1 MIRRYIMKTFPRGI
15 HPGDNKENTNK
26 KEIVTLAPP
35 KELVFPMSQHIGAPA
50 KPCVAVG
57 DRVLMGQKI
66 GEADGYM
73 SANIHSSVSGTV
85 KAIEK
90 RVHPTG
96 YLVKSIVIE
105 NDGLD
110 EKADPIPGHS
120 EDYESKTPE
129 ELIDLIREA
138 GIVGMGGATFPT
150 HVKLSVPPEAKIDR
164 IIINGSECEP
174 YLTSDHREM
183 LERPK
188 KVIGGILVLMKIF
201 GLNEGYIGVEN
212 NKKDAIEVLK
222 RECALIKDKKLHV
235 VTLKTKYPQGS
246 EKQLIYAVTGRKM
259 PSGSLPWQV
268 GCIVNNIDTCFSI
281 YRAVT
286 QGKPVTM
293 RVVTLSG
300 DAVKNPNNYR
310 TRLGTPFSY
319 LIEQSGGLIAEPG
332 KVLMGG
338 PMMGTAVSTFD
349 VPVIKAASGIT
360 VLSEKLADLDEESHC
375 IRCSKCVYGC
385 PMGLQPNLLDIA
397 SRKHDIDALNKL
409 HIMDC
414 IECGSCA
421 YVCPS
426 KRRQIQQ
433 IRIAKVKLREIAQ
446 RAKA

>member
-1 MIRRYIMKTFPRGI
+1 MRTFKRGI
-15 HPGDNKENTNK
+15 HPGDNKERSNK
-26 KEIVTLAPP
+26 KEIILLDPP

-50 KPCVAVG
+50 KPCVSVG
-57 DRVLMGQKI
+57 DKVLMGQKI

-85 KAIEK
+85 VAIEK
-90 RVHPTG
+90 RLHPTG
-96 YLVKSIVIE
+96 IPVMSVVIE

-110 EKADPIPGHS
+110 TKAEPIKGCR
-120 EDYESKTPE
+120 EDYENLSPQE
-129 ELIDLIREA
+129 MIDLIKEA

-150 HVKLSVPPEAKIDR
+150 HVKLSVPEEAKIDK

-183 LERPK
+183 VERPQ
-188 KVIGGILVLMKIF
+188 KVLGGLLILMKIF
-201 GLNEGYIGVEN
+201 GLDEGYIGVEN
-212 NKKDAIEVLK
+212 NKADAIKILK
-222 RECALIKDKKLHV
+222 KEAAKHPDKKIHI

-246 EKQLIYAVTGRKM
+246 EKQLIYAVSGRTMPTGT
-259 PSGSLPWQV
+259 LPWQV

-293 RVVTLSG
+293 RVVTISG
-300 DAVKNPNNYR
+300 DAVKDPANYR
-310 TRLGTPFSY
+310 ARIGTPFSY
-319 LIEQSGGLIAEPG
+319 LIEKSGGLLTEAG

-338 PMMGTAVSTFD
+338 PMMGTAVPNID

-360 VLSEKLADLDEESHC
+360 VMSEEAARLDDESPC
-375 IRCSKCVYGC
+375 IRCAKCVYAC
-385 PMGLQPNLLDIA
+385 PMGLQPNLLDLA
-397 SRKHDIDALNKL
+397 ARKHDIDNLKALGVN
-409 HIMDC
+409 DC

-421 YVCPS
+421 YMCPS
-426 KRRQIQQ
+426 KRRQVQQ
-433 IRIAKVKLREIAQ
+433 IRVAKIKLREIAQ

>member
-1 MIRRYIMKTFPRGI
+1 MKTFPRGI
-15 HPGDNKENTNK
+15 HPGDNKTNTNK
-26 KEIVTLAPP
+26 KEIVVLAPP
-35 KELVFPMSQHIGAPA
+35 KELVFPMAQHIGAPA

-90 RVHPTG
+90 RLHPNG
-96 YLVKSIVIE
+96 YMVKSIVVE

-110 EKADPIPGHS
+110 EVAEPIAGCT
-120 EDYESKTPE
+120 ENYQNMTKE
-129 ELIDLIREA
+129 ELIEIIREA
-138 GIVGMGGATFPT
+138 GIVGMGGAAFPT
-150 HVKLSVPPEAKIDR
+150 HVKLSVPPEAKIDYV
-164 IIINGSECEP
+164 IINGAECEP

-188 KVIGGILVLMKIF
+188 RVIGGLLVLMRIF
-201 GLNEGYIGVEN
+201 GLDEGYIGVEN
-212 NKKDAIEVLK
+212 NKMDAIKALK
-222 RECALIKDKKLHV
+222 EECARVTDKKIHV

-281 YRAVT
+281 YRAVNY
-286 QGKPVTM
+286 GKPVTM

-300 DAVKNPNNYR
+300 DAVKDPNNFR
-310 TRLGTPFSY
+310 TRIGTPFSY
-319 LIEQSGGLIAEPG
+319 LIEQAGGLTCQPG

-338 PMMGTAVSTFD
+338 PMMGTAVPNVD
-349 VPVIKAASGIT
+349 VPVIKATSGVT
-360 VLSEKLADLDEESHC
+360 VLSESLADLDEESHC

-385 PMGLQPNLLDIA
+385 PMGLQPNLLDTA
-397 SRKHDIDALNKL
+397 ARKHDIDKLNEL
-409 HIMDC
+409 NIMDC

-446 RAKA
+446 RAKG

>member
-1 MIRRYIMKTFPRGI
+1 MKTFPRGI
-15 HPGDNKENTNK
+15 HPGDNKDNTNK
-26 KEIVTLAPP
+26 KEIKVLTPP
-35 KELVFPMSQHIGAPA
+35 KELVFPMAQHIGSPA
-50 KPCVAVG
+50 KPCVSVG

-90 RVHPTG
+90 RLHPTG
-96 YLVKSIVIE
+96 NMALSVVIE

-110 EKADPIPGHS
+110 EVAEPIAGCT
-120 EDYESKTPE
+120 ENYQNKTKE
-129 ELIDLIREA
+129 ELVEIIKEA

-150 HVKLSVPPEAKIDR
+150 HVKLSVPPEAKIDY
-164 IIINGSECEP
+164 IIINGAECEP

-188 KVIGGILVLMKIF
+188 RVVGGLLILMKIF
-201 GLNEGYIGVEN
+201 GLDEGYIGVEN
-212 NKKDAIEVLK
+212 NKKDAIEAL
-222 RECALIKDKKLHV
+222 REECARVKDKKIHV

-246 EKQLIYAVTGRKM
+246 EKQLIYAVTGRRM

-268 GCIVNNIDTCFSI
+268 GCIVNNVDTCFSI
-281 YRAVT
+281 YRAVNY
-286 QGKPVTM
+286 GKPVTM

-300 DAVKNPNNYR
+300 DAVKEPNNFR
-310 TRLGTPFSY
+310 TRIGTPFSY
-319 LIEQSGGLIAEPG
+319 LIDQAGGLTCGKG

-338 PMMGTAVSTFD
+338 PMMGTAVPNID
-349 VPVIKAASGIT
+349 VPVIKATSGIT
-360 VLSEKLADLDEESHC
+360 VLSERLADLDKESPC

-385 PMGLQPNLLDIA
+385 PMGLQPNLLDA
-397 SRKHDIDALNKL
+397 AARKHDTDKLKKLN
-409 HIMDC
+409 IMDC

-433 IRIAKVKLREIAQ
+433 IRVAKVKLREIAQ
-446 RAKA
+446 RPK